1 MTVDAVTSHQSSVI
15 SRLSFRQRL
24 EHGMPRVKDF
34 FVHVLG
40 QVRILKKLYPGLMHF
55 MIFWGV
61 VIQVLGTIINILN
74 MALFLPWVITVP
86 RNGWY
91 LGYELMMDIA
101 GAFIILGVLM
111 AAFRRL
117 VLRPKYLD
125 TKWDDWFALVMLFLI
140 AVAGFTNEGIR
151 ILVTKPDWAAWS
163 PVGNWAAAII
173 AATGFPVGQAAA
185 WHDGLV
191 YTHAILAL
199 TLVGAL
205 PFTKM
210 RHLINAPWNI
220 LIRPNRKTGELAK
233 IENIETAEILG
244 VGKAAEFTSQQLL
257 SFDACLRCGRC
268 EDACPA
274 TFSGMKYSPKEVVQ
288 LMRKAMVAG
297 LYTGEAQP
305 DAQIFGS
312 VMHEEYPWQCT
323 TCGACIVKCP
333 AFINPVD
340 EIVDLRR
347 YQLLTS
353 GKMPKS
359 VGDTMRNLERQ
370 GNPWGMPPENR
381 MAWAEGLN
389 VKELAPGETTD
400 VLLFTGCAAAFDERN
415 KKVTRAF
422 VKLMQKAGVD
432 FAVLGFDEMCCG
444 ETARRMG
451 HEYIFQEFARQN
463 IETLGKVKFNRV
475 VTACPHCFNTLKNE
489 YPQMGGEFEVLHYSE
504 LLEEL
509 VKAGKLQL
517 SVGSGQSSVGSGQP
531 STVHRP
537 PSTVA
542 YHDSCYLGRYNDIY
556 AEPRA
561 LLDKAGVN
569 RVEMKRRGEDSFCCG
584 GGGGG
589 MWVETDAN
597 TRINHRRL
605 QDALDAKAEVV
616 ATACPYCLLMFD
628 DAIRSKGIGEQVKVL
643 DIAEVLAAQM
653 EI

>member
-1 MTVDAVTSHQSSVI
+1 MTAETSITRHSTLRDGFV
-15 SRLSFRQRL
+15 RA
-24 EHGMPRVKDF
+24 MPKVRDF
-34 FVHVLG
+34 FVHILG
-40 QVRILKKLYPGLMHF
+40 QVRILKKIYPGLMHF

-61 VIQVLGTIINILN
+61 TIQVLGTIINILN
-74 MALFLPWVITVP
+74 MKLFLPWVITVP

-91 LGYELMMDIA
+91 LGYELVMDIA

-140 AVAGFTNEGIR
+140 AFVGFTNEGIR

-163 PVGNWAAAII
+163 PVGNWAAAIM
-173 AATGFPVGQAAA
+173 AATGFPSGQAAA

-191 YTHAILAL
+191 YTHVILAL

-210 RHLINAPWNI
+210 RHLVNAPWNI
-220 LIRPNRKTGELAK
+220 LLRPNRKTGELAK
-233 IENIETAEILG
+233 IENIDTAEILG

-274 TFSGMKYSPKEVVQ
+274 TLSGMKYSPKEVVQ

-297 LYTGEAQP
+297 LYTGEARL
-305 DAQIFGS
+305 DAEIFGS
-312 VMHEEYPWQCT
+312 VMNEEYPWQCT

-422 VKLMQKAGVD
+422 AKLMQKAGVD

-451 HEYIFQEFARQN
+451 HEYIFQEFAKQN

-489 YPQMGGEFEVLHYSE
+489 YPQMGGDYEVLHYSE
-504 LLEEL
+504 LLAEL
-509 VKAGKLQL
+509 NLPNPTANGNGVHGKL
-517 SVGSGQSSVGSGQP
+517 
-531 STVHRP
+531 TF
-537 PSTVA
+537 
-542 YHDSCYLGRYNDIY
+542 HDSCYLGRYNNIY
-556 AEPRA
+556 NQPRE
-561 LLDKAGVN
+561 LLDKAGVT
-569 RVEMKRRGEDSFCCG
+569 RVEMARRGEDSFCCG